1 MSKLRE
7 RITAN
12 RATRERGVTEV
23 PEWGDGDEPLRI
35 YAGPVTGQEM
45 DKISRKH
52 PGFLRDPSMEAQV
65 DMIILKAEDENGEKC
80 FTLEDKMVML
90 GEPAP
95 LISNIFASIF
105 SATGVEEQVKN

>member
-7 RITAN
+7 RIAAN
-12 RATRERGVTEV
+12 RSARQRSVTEV
-23 PEWGDGDEPLRI
+23 PEWGEGDEPMRV
-35 YAGPVTGQEM
+35 YSGQVTGQDM

-52 PGFLRDPSMEAQV
+52 PDFLRNPSMEAQV

-90 GEPAP
+90 GEPAS
-95 LISNIFASIF
+95 LISTVFASVF
-105 SATGVEEQVKN
+105 SASTVEEQEKN